1 MKFELTILGSNSALP
16 TPKRF
21 SSAQILNINERF
33 FLIDCGEGTQI
44 QLRKYKQVFSKINNI
59 FISHLH
65 GDHFFGLPG
74 LISSFSLLGRKADLN
89 IYCPKELENI
99 ISCMLGGFGDKI
111 TFKINYIYTN
121 PKQEEVI
128 YEDKEVIVKSFPL
141 KHRIATTGF
150 YFIEKQKRNRLIK
163 EKLEA
168 YNIPIK
174 LRDGIINGNDFITE
188 DGTVIENKYL
198 TKEPAK
204 PHSYAYCSDTAYS
217 ESFINTIKN
226 CDLLYHEATFSDE
239 HKARAK
245 ETLHSTAKQ
254 AAKIAKLVDAKKL
267 IIGHFSPRY
276 KELNILLK
284 EAKSVFDNT
293 YIVNDGD
300 VFKIDAQK

>member
-89 IYCPKELENI
+89 IYCPRDLERI

-111 TFKINYIYTN
+111 TFNINYIYTN
-121 PKQEEVI
+121 PKQEEII

-141 KHRIATTGF
+141 KHRIVTTGF

-174 LRDGIINGNDFITE
+174 LRDGIINGDDFTTK

-198 TKEPAK
+198 TKK
-204 PHSYAYCSDTAYS
+204 PTKPRSYAYCSDTAYT
-217 ESFINTIKN
+217 EKIVETLKD

-239 HKARAK
+239 HEARAK

-254 AAKIAKLVDAKKL
+254 AAKIAELANTKQL

-276 KELNILLK
+276 KSLDKLLE

-293 YIVNDGD
+293 SIVNDGD
-300 VFKIDAQK
+300 VFKVENPL

>member
-74 LISSFSLLGRKADLN
+74 IISSFSLLGRKADLN
-89 IYCPKELENI
+89 IYCPKDLERI
-99 ISCMLGGFGDKI
+99 ISCLLGGFGDKI
-111 TFKINYIYTN
+111 TFKINFVYTN
-121 PKQEEVI
+121 PNQEEII

-141 KHRIATTGF
+141 KHRIETTGF
-150 YFIEKQKRNRLIK
+150 FFSEKQKRNRLIK
-163 EKLEA
+163 EKLET
-168 YNIPIK
+168 YNVPIK
-174 LRDGIINGNDFITE
+174 LRDGIINGNDFTTE
-188 DGTVIENKYL
+188 DGTVIANKYL
-198 TKEPAK
+198 TKKPAK
-204 PHSYAYCSDTAYS
+204 PRSYAYCSDTAFTH
-217 ESFINTIKN
+217 SFIDIVKN

-239 HKARAK
+239 HKNRAK

-254 AAKIAKLVDAKKL
+254 AAKIAKLASVKQL

-276 KELNILLK
+276 KSLETLLE

-293 YIVNDGD
+293 NIVNDGD
-300 VFKIDAQK
+300 VFRVC